1 MNYLPGKHDQGIGQ
15 FARKPI
21 LRYIF
26 DMSAFSPRARIF
38 LAIGVLIGGIIG
50 LVVADFTKKN
60 EYERTVLD
68 FRLAATQRAALVRN
82 SLMSPVLHLSVLGRF
97 LENSEE
103 VNEAEFAGFIAPW
116 TAPSEASDFA
126 VIETERNLTNIIW
139 LKSGFF
145 PPEASADVIRIAALS
160 HANGKVAADIQAAS
174 GIEPAR
180 IILVEPVR
188 SLNDRLRFVIAVY
201 DLGVRIE
208 QAVSPG
214 AYWGLPTSILNPGG
228 TDLLVYFHA
237 PRLDASLGMPMD
249 KPEAKPALSH
259 SEAIVVAGVGL
270 LIKVDASPAYMARR
284 NRGLRF
290 FIIPVSMLL
299 SALLAFT
306 IESLL
311 RRADKADE
319 AWQLATAELEHF
331 FNLDL
336 DLLCITDVNGRFL
349 RVNPAW
355 ERTLGYGKNELDG
368 LPYVD
373 FVHPEDKEATNQAT
387 SRLGRHEAVEGF
399 INRYRG
405 KDGSWRTLEWRAT
418 ALDQRIYAAA
428 RDVTERQDSE
438 NRLRQALS
446 EKETLLREVH
456 HRVKNN
462 MQIIS
467 SMLNLQD
474 SEQSDSHLSDA
485 INDAQGRIR
494 AMALVHEELYR
505 TGDFSSIPFMDYAK
519 SMAASYSCR
528 MEDRTIQVTVEETN
542 LALTMDLAIPCG
554 LIINE
559 LLTNCMKYAFASVR
573 NPEIRIALT
582 TTATGLE
589 LSVADN
595 GTGLADEFDPSTD
608 SHLGLKL
615 VSSLAAQIGGELRC
629 ENRQGARFFVRFS
642 PDKSQYR
649 HSDQQGAS

>member
-1 MNYLPGKHDQGIGQ
+1 M
-15 FARKPI
+15 AT
-21 LRYIF
+21 
-26 DMSAFSPRARIF
+26 
-38 LAIGVLIGGIIG
+38 GVLIGAMIG
-50 LVVADFTKKN
+50 LITADFVKK
-60 EYERTVLD
+60 EEHERTLLD

-82 SLMSPVLHLSVLGRF
+82 SLMSPVQRLRILGRY
-97 LENSEE
+97 LENSDHVDETR
-103 VNEAEFAGFIAPW
+103 FAGFIAPW
-116 TAPSEASDFA
+116 MEPSEASDFA
-126 VIETERNLTNIIW
+126 VIETERNFTNIIW
-139 LKSGFF
+139 LKLGFF
-145 PPEASADVIRIAALS
+145 PPEASSDVIRIAGLS
-160 HANGKVAADIQAAS
+160 HSRGGQAADVQTAA

-180 IILVEPVR
+180 IILMEPLP
-188 SLNDRLRFVIAVY
+188 SLNDRLRFVLTVY
-201 DLGVRIE
+201 DVGIRIE

-214 AYWGLPTSILNPGG
+214 AFWGLPTSIFKPDKTGQM
-228 TDLLVYFHA
+228 VYFHP
-237 PRLDASLGMPMD
+237 PRLDASLGMPME
-249 KPEAKPALSH
+249 KPEASPVLSY
-259 SEAIVVAGVGL
+259 SESVEIAGVTL
-270 LIKVDASPAYMARR
+270 QLKVDASPAYMARR
-284 NRGLRF
+284 NRDLRYY
-290 FIIPVSMLL
+290 IIPVSTLL
-299 SALLAFT
+299 FALLAFVL
-306 IESLL
+306 ESLL
-311 RRADKADE
+311 SRVDKAEE
-319 AWQLATAELEHF
+319 ARRLAAAELGHF

-336 DLLCITDVNGRFL
+336 DLLCIADVNGRFL

-355 ERTLGYGKNELDG
+355 ERTLGYGKNELDD

-373 FVHPEDKEATNQAT
+373 FVHPDDRDATNQAT
-387 SRLGRHEAVEGF
+387 SRLGRYESVEGF
-399 INRYRG
+399 INRYKG

-418 ALDQRIYAAA
+418 ALDKRIYAAA

-519 SMAASYSCR
+519 SMAASYSYR
-528 MEDRTIQVTVEETN
+528 MEDRFIQVMVEETDIN
-542 LALTMDLAIPCG
+542 LTMDLAIPCG
-554 LIINE
+554 LIMNE
-559 LLTNCMKYAFASVR
+559 LMTNCIKYAFASVR

-589 LSVADN
+589 LSVTDN
-595 GTGLADEFDPSTD
+595 GSGLPDGFDPSTN

-629 ENRQGARFFVRFS
+629 ENRQGALFLVRFS
-642 PDKSQYR
+642 PGPTQYR
-649 HSDQQGAS
+649 HADPTSPSEAT